1 MKRFLLTSG
10 LAAVAFAAMTLSA
23 LADDRPAAI
32 FAGHAGGGHE
42 LQRLRRCL
50 ATVDLSADQKTAIQA
65 IVAAATPTLEADA
78 QTVKADHEKVQADI
92 SSGADKCVVGQDLLT
107 AHADADKLRAA
118 AGAVRDQIVAKLT
131 PDQQTKLT
139 ACLQA
144 SGFRTPGLTGFRGRQ

>member
-107 AHADADKLRAA
+107 AHSDADKLRAA

-139 ACLQA
+139 ACLA
-144 SGFRTPGLTGFRGRQ
+144 SGAHGAGPVGFRGHQ